1 MLSKLFF
8 DILGYILRRSS
19 PNMKQPTFTDE
30 QIIEAGMQL
39 LAESKRVTPFGIR
52 KIIGGGNPARIKT
65 VWENSQHEAIEGQV
79 VREQVDLPTEFE
91 DSLNTT
97 KESLDELAK
106 RMYSRAQEISES
118 RVRESISAAR
128 KAKEVAEAEVFE
140 AMDTVT
146 ELDDENNKLKE
157 KQETSRQALQK
168 IGAENSRLEEHI
180 RILTTK
186 AEKDALVLKEEKFKN
201 ADLQKKVTTLEVQNK
216 VADKQLKEANHNFTN
231 LEKELSSTQKVTQK
245 LEVTLTT
252 TQNENSNLQN
262 KNNDLSLQ
270 INEARKEL
278 KTLRASIKDLQNSNQ
293 KTETNLAIALS
304 KLEEANNRFK
314 ETDSKL
320 KQSRKGEETAKTEAS
335 ELRGKLAVLES
346 QNKKIKKET

>member
-1 MLSKLFF
+1 
-8 DILGYILRRSS
+8 
-19 PNMKQPTFTDE
+19 MKQPTFNDE

-39 LAESKRVTPFGIR
+39 LAEKKRVTPFGIR
-52 KIIGGGNPARIKT
+52 KIIGGGNPSRIKT

-91 DSLNTT
+91 EALNTT

-118 RVRESISAAR
+118 RVRESISTAR

-146 ELDDENNKLKE
+146 ELDEENNDLKE
-157 KQETSRQALQK
+157 KLENINKALQK
-168 IGAENSRLEEHI
+168 VSTENSRQEEHI

-186 AEKDALVLKEEKFKN
+186 AEKDALALKEEKVKN

-216 VADKQLKEANHNFTN
+216 IADKQLEEANHNLTS
-231 LEKELSSTQKVTQK
+231 LEKELSSAQKITQ
-245 LEVTLTT
+245 
-252 TQNENSNLQN
+252 NLQN
-262 KNNDLSLQ
+262 S
-270 INEARKEL
+270 
-278 KTLRASIKDLQNSNQ
+278 SQ
-293 KTETNLAIALS
+293 KTETNLAITLS
-304 KLEEANNRFK
+304 KLEEANNRLK
-314 ETDSKL
+314 DTDGKL
-320 KQSRKGEETAKTEAS
+320 QGSRKDEETAKTEAS

-346 QNKKIKKET
+346 QNKKIKKEQ